1 MGNALIKVSF
11 DIDDSKLIRQALMN
25 HIINLEINNGS
36 KDMIRKL
43 QKLVNQMPETPNR
56 VNDNGQ

>member
-11 DIDDSKLIRQALMN
+11 DIEDSKLIRQALMN

-43 QKLVNQMPETPNR
+43 QKLVNQMPETPNG

>member
-11 DIDDSKLIRQALMN
+11 DIEDSKLIREALMN

-36 KDMIRKL
+36 KDTIQKL
-43 QKLVNQMPETPNR
+43 QELVDQMPETLNG
-56 VNDNGQ
+56 VNNNG